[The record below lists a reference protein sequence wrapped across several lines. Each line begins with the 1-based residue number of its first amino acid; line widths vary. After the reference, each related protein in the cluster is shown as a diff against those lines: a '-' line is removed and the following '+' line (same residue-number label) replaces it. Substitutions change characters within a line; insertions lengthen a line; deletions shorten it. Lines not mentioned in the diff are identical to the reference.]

1 MKWFSFPRRN
11 EKKNRLQT
19 GFMSEDSPMTC
30 PIHWLTVFRN
40 YHLTLYDHH
49 VRYVHH
55 VCEVLNIAALV
66 RIII

>member
-1 MKWFSFPRRN
+1 
-11 EKKNRLQT
+11 
-19 GFMSEDSPMTC
+19 MSEASPMTC